1 MKRKEITE
9 KIGELNLKI
18 AMANK
23 ELNEMELNYKKKK
36 LEIRRYKNEAAG
48 LQLEL
53 QELELNN
60 CKEIKKQKEITKIEK
75 QIAKKYM
82 DINNE
87 YYSQEKSYHNYGDAY
102 KSYIER
108 KVLPYN
114 E

>member
-48 LQLEL
+48 L
-53 QELELNN
+53 
-60 CKEIKKQKEITKIEK
+60 
-75 QIAKKYM
+75 
-82 DINNE
+82 
-87 YYSQEKSYHNYGDAY
+87 
-102 KSYIER
+102 
-108 KVLPYN
+108 
-114 E
+114 